1 MTAGGARSL
10 PDAQI
15 TVGDASSLLEDLIT
29 TRGMPRVREG
39 GTKSLLELIRAV
51 KVKKK
56 MKVLV
61 IPDHGSLLH
70 KLKNWFPL
78 VKL

>member
-51 KVKKK
+51 KVKKNESAGDPRSW
-56 MKVLV
+56 LTA
-61 IPDHGSLLH
+61 S
-70 KLKNWFPL
+70 
-78 VKL
+78 